1 MCFSWPAGSSF
12 TPTTNV
18 LAKKPHSSGFLFSS
32 GARSKGALPG
42 SRGGLRLALYEMAL
56 SCGEI
61 LIPASDPHH
70 VLRNK
75 KISTSDE
82 NSLYCPRMAKPEQ
95 QEFRFPKHSLL
106 T

>member
-12 TPTTNV
+12 APTTNV
-18 LAKKPHSSGFLFSS
+18 LARKPHSSDFLLSS
-32 GARSKGALPG
+32 DSFSKGVLLG

-61 LIPASDPHH
+61 LIPAPDPHH

-75 KISTSDE
+75 KVATSDE
-82 NSLYCPRMAKPEQ
+82 NSLYCSRMAKPEQ
-95 QEFRFPKHSLL
+95 QEFTIP
-106 T
+106 